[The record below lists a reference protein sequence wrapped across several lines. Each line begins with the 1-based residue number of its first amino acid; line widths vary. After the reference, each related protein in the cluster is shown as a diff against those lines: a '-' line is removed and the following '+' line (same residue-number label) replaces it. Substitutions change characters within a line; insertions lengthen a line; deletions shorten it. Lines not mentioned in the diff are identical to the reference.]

1 MTEPLTLNKTKHHPM
16 TKLKEH
22 IETIFAVAG
31 CLIIVFMLL
40 AIVYISILIIQQTF
54 MFYPFH

>member
-1 MTEPLTLNKTKHHPM
+1 MI
-16 TKLKEH
+16 KLKEH

-31 CLIIVFMLL
+31 CLIIIFMLL

>member
-1 MTEPLTLNKTKHHPM
+1 MI
-16 TKLKEH
+16 KLKEH

-31 CLIIVFMLL
+31 CLIIIFMLL

-54 MFYPFH
+54 IYNLLH